1 MATQIDPR
9 PMQRSPLSKDRV
21 LAAAVELADRDGLEA
36 LSMRRLGAELGV
48 EAMALYRHVGNKDE
62 LIDGMVDVVVSE
74 IDPPA
79 NGPDW
84 KSVMRDR
91 ILSARRA
98 LLRHRWASE
107 AIVSR

>member
-62 LIDGMVDVVVSE
+62 LIDIESFTDARWGVPD
-74 IDPPA
+74 
-79 NGPDW
+79 GP
-84 KSVMRDR
+84 
-91 ILSARRA
+91 IE
-98 LLRHRWASE
+98 WADLGPTQGSGCN
-107 AIVSR
+107 